1 MAYQFHGPWEQNT
14 GLHAALYPTLNQV
27 GPELELNVVSVTINV
42 VSVTINVVSV
52 TIKIS
57 ILNQFRLN
65 LIYSL
70 AENSGVSVVSVSY
83 CIRGVLKTVDD
94 V

>member
-27 GPELELNVVSVTINV
+27 GPELELNV

>member
-42 VSVTINVVSV
+42 VSV
-52 TIKIS
+52 
-57 ILNQFRLN
+57 
-65 LIYSL
+65 
-70 AENSGVSVVSVSY
+70 SY

>member
-42 VSVTINVVSV
+42 VSVTSQCGQCHYQCGQCQLLY
-52 TIKIS
+52 TW
-57 ILNQFRLN
+57 
-65 LIYSL
+65 SL
-70 AENSGVSVVSVSY
+70 EN
-83 CIRGVLKTVDD
+83 C
-94 V
+94 